1 VHHREPGKSLLHLMI
16 ALCAGCYAKGN
27 WTKAVLKEFSQ
38 LLLALWRE
46 QQLPDEQTYL
56 DCNVHNPPAQ
66 SVPQ

>member
-1 VHHREPGKSLLHLMI
+1 MI